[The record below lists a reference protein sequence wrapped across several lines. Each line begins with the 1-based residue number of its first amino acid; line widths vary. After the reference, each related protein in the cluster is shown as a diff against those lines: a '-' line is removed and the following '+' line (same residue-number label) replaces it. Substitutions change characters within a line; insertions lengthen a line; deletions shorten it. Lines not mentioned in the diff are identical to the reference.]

1 MLRTTV
7 SCRFI
12 LSWLAC
18 TSPAAAQQST
28 EARRSVTPADPVGTI
43 EERLRAAAG
52 LDARDI
58 RVDWDDGIV
67 VLTRSVPHLLARDRA
82 VHIAASVR
90 GVRAIDDNLVVEP
103 VQRDDAE
110 IERDVEEALERNAT
124 TESWRINAIVNEGR
138 VTLEGVV
145 ESLAQQALAATVAKA
160 VRGVREVEN
169 EIRVPLVAR
178 APDDR

>member
-1 MLRTTV
+1 MLT
-7 SCRFI
+7 
-12 LSWLAC
+12 
-18 TSPAAAQQST
+18 
-28 EARRSVTPADPVGTI
+28 G
-43 EERLRAAAG
+43 
-52 LDARDI
+52 
-58 RVDWDDGIV
+58 
-67 VLTRSVPHLLARDRA
+67 SVPHLLARDHA

-138 VTLEGVV
+138 VTLDGVV